1 MEITGLG
8 WCGTRTENPEA
19 LARFYQQVLG
29 LPLGHVEPS
38 LWVFDLP
45 DGRHVE
51 VFGSGYPG
59 RDHFSTGPVIG
70 FAVTDLA
77 AATEELRRA
86 GIELLGN
93 PGPGWQHFRGPD
105 GNVYELV
112 ASGQQVTVSSA
123 PPVRLPGGEQVT
135 LATQRWALPRWAG
148 EPDPPELPRIWAV
161 KPAFA
166 VNGRRS
172 CAELAVVERLRPDG
186 WDGVWV
192 SGFAGNWVR
201 REWFPAPGFRSL
213 REAGAP
219 DWADQAFEQL
229 RLANGGKLGGFF
241 DVFAWRPPGDVRFVE
256 VKVGPDRIRANQRT
270 FLQTAL
276 RYHRP
281 EQFMIVE
288 VAG

>member
-1 MEITGLG
+1 MRITERRP
-8 WCGTRTENPEA
+8 TP
-19 LARFYQQVLG
+19 F
-29 LPLGHVEPS
+29 S
-38 LWVFDLP
+38 L
-45 DGRHVE
+45 
-51 VFGSGYPG
+51 SQ
-59 RDHFSTGPVIG
+59 
-70 FAVTDLA
+70 
-77 AATEELRRA
+77 
-86 GIELLGN
+86 GIVN
-93 PGPGWQHFRGPD
+93 I
-105 GNVYELV
+105 
-112 ASGQQVTVSSA
+112 
-123 PPVRLPGGEQVT
+123 
-135 LATQRWALPRWAG
+135 ATQRWELERWQG
-148 EPDPPELPRIWAV
+148 GPDPPELRQIWAR
-161 KPAFA
+161 KPKFS

-172 CAELAVVERLRPDG
+172 CAELAVVERLREDG

-201 REWFPAPGFRSL
+201 REWFPASGFRSL

-219 DWADQAFEQL
+219 DWADRVFEQL

-256 VKVGPDRIRANQRT
+256 VKVGPDRIRASQRA